1 METKASLIQ
10 APVVLDECVVQT
22 MSDGARY
29 LVDRAS
35 SERICKAYGF
45 DKAGA
50 DWRTKT
56 SFFAKTDE
64 DGFWC
69 AYDDRQVVD
78 TLD

>member
-1 METKASLIQ
+1 MDTKSSLIQ
-10 APVVLDECVVQT
+10 APVELDECVIQT

-29 LVDRAS
+29 LVIRETSA
-35 SERICKAYGF
+35 RVCKAYGF
-45 DKAGA
+45 DAAGS

-56 SFFAKTDE
+56 SFFAKADE